1 MLYPGK
7 YYTKDVIVADILA
20 TDAPYGAD
28 PSGERDSTE
37 ALRAAMTAC
46 AALGGGVVHLPAGRY
61 LITDTVN
68 VPAGCI
74 LQGDWQDP
82 NETDDPEYGTIIIAR
97 PAPLTADEMAD
108 RAARP
113 LLSMEGRCGMIGLTF
128 YYPEQRVDAP
138 VPYGYTI
145 YSEAPRN
152 AALRDITMINAY
164 RGVGVGANG
173 TSGHELMQNESL
185 RICALDTA
193 IEMYR
198 STEVGNTVDI
208 DVSPRYWEK
217 AGCGFACDDPA
228 ALRDYC
234 RTHTMGIIIQQLDD
248 EHLSTLRFDAC
259 RTGIYLPRIKN
270 PGQQGFWGLIYDVT
284 VTDSTYGIVIE
295 ELCASVGVVIAKAR
309 IEASEKAIVNSSRAS
324 TLKLCGIECVGKGGV
339 CSEGGTTMWDQDT
352 DLSAYD
358 IPYGKYQKPAPYLYP
373 ADIKALSATGEDVS
387 PLVQGALDAAAATGG
402 VVYLPAGVYTVLS
415 TLHVPAGVQLRGP
428 SPVFVRDTSTG
439 TPGGCVLLTYV
450 ADGATVELAENAGVY
465 GLRIFCPLYDTKTAL
480 SCLEADDPVIHRCVG
495 IKGLG
500 AGVYTYNVGVTATM
514 IGIDFTG
521 CDRHLIK
528 QTFGCVYHT
537 FAKVGGRG
545 GVVESCLNNPHF
557 INRQNFAGL
566 GYCNEKYCDPS
577 AWEGLCSVSESGT
590 EGVGFALLRDD
601 VLRRYCTMVH
611 VVDAAEQTINNIFMY
626 APYRL
631 IAVTRSDAKLLNT
644 SADFVGFGSV
654 YYVEQGSRVVVVNAL
669 RSAGD
674 SLVCDESS
682 SLDLYNRIN
691 TEIYFEGSYHS
702 AAGSLDPDDYGFIVC
717 DRMPIAPEDSMEG
730 VCHAAL
736 NTDPA
741 YIKDGAYS
749 YCHTAQPSPDQ
760 PSDIL
765 IEHIFSPL
773 DISRLMNRDGYLHL
787 WVWVEDMST
796 QLWGGN
802 IQISSSGRPDVDCLF
817 WVSTS
822 YLTHNGWNEVWLSL
836 ADAKRRG
843 SIDPT
848 AVNYFRMVTVHNPK
862 RNHGR
867 AYFDDVYFCT
877 AKSARIRLPMAQ
889 TPVEKPTQPC
899 AR

>member
-1 MLYPGK
+1 MLYSPK

-20 TDAPYGAD
+20 TDAPYLAD
-28 PSGERDSTE
+28 PSGQRDSTE
-37 ALRAAMTAC
+37 ALRAALEDC
-46 AALGGGVVHLPAGRY
+46 YALGGGVVYLPVGRY
-61 LITDTVN
+61 LVTDTVR

-82 NETDDPEYGTIIIAR
+82 NRAADPEYGTLIIAK
-97 PAPLTADEMAD
+97 PAPLTEEQLSD
-108 RAARP
+108 RAASP
-113 LLSMEGRCGMIGLTF
+113 LFFMEGRCGMIGLTF
-128 YYPEQRVDAP
+128 YYPEQSMKQVL
-138 VPYGYTI
+138 PYGYTI
-145 YSEAPRN
+145 YSEAPRQ
-152 AALRDITMINAY
+152 AALRDITMINSY

-208 DVSPRYWEK
+208 DVSPRYWAD
-217 AGCGFACDDPA
+217 AGCGFGCDDPV

-234 RTHTMGIIIQQLDD
+234 REHTVGIIIQQLDD
-248 EHLSTLRFDAC
+248 EHLSTLRLDAC
-259 RTGIYLPRIKN
+259 RIGIYLPRIKHHV
-270 PGQQGFWGLIYDVT
+270 QQGFWGLIYDVT
-284 VTDSTYGIVIE
+284 VSDSMYGIVVE
-295 ELCASVGVVIAKAR
+295 ELCASVGAVIAKAR
-309 IEASEKAIVNSSRAS
+309 IEASERAIVNSSRAS
-324 TLKLCGIECVGKGGV
+324 TLKLCGIECIGKGGV
-339 CSEGGTTMWDQDT
+339 VSEGGTTMWDKNT

-358 IPYGKYQKPAPYLYP
+358 IPYGKYQKPAPHLYP

-387 PLVQGALDAAAATGG
+387 SIIQKALDSAAATGG
-402 VVYLPAGVYTVLS
+402 VVSLPAGVYTVLS

-428 SPVFVRDTSTG
+428 TPVFVRDTSTG
-439 TPGGCVLLTYV
+439 VPGGCVLLSYIG
-450 ADGATVELAENAGVY
+450 DGATVELEENAGVY
-465 GLRIFCPLYDTKTAL
+465 GLRIFCPLYDTQTAL
-480 SCLEADDPVIHRCVG
+480 SLLAQNAPVTHTCVG

-514 IGIDFTG
+514 IGIDFSG

-528 QTFGCVYHT
+528 QTFGCVYRT
-537 FAKVGGRG
+537 FAKVGGKG

-566 GYCNEKYCDPS
+566 GYCNEKYVDPT
-577 AWEGLCSVSESGT
+577 AWEGLCAVSESGT

-601 VLRRYCTMVH
+601 VLRRYCTMVQM
-611 VVDAAEQTINNIFMY
+611 VDACEQTVNNIFMY

-631 IAVTRSDAKLLNT
+631 ISAVRSDAKLLNT

-654 YYVEQGSRVVVVNAL
+654 YHASEGSRIVVVNAL

-674 SLVCDESS
+674 SVECDESS

-702 AAGSLDPDDYGFIVC
+702 AAGSCDPDDYGFVVS
-717 DRMPIAPEDSMEG
+717 DRMPLAPEEDMAG
-730 VCHAAL
+730 VKFAEL
-736 NTDPA
+736 NTESA

-749 YCHTAQPSPDQ
+749 YCHTARPDPQQ

-765 IEHIFSPL
+765 FEQRFPTV
-773 DISRLMNRDGYLHL
+773 DISRFVNRDGYLHL

-802 IQISSSGRPDVDCLF
+802 IQLGSADRPDADCLF

-822 YLTHNGWNEVWLSL
+822 YITHNGWNEIWLSL
-836 ADAKRRG
+836 ADAKRLG
-843 SIDPT
+843 SFDAT
-848 AVNYFRMVTVHNPK
+848 AANYFRIATVHNPR

-867 AYFDDVYFCT
+867 TYIDDVYFCT
-877 AKSARIRLPMAQ
+877 AKSDKIRLPM
-889 TPVEKPTQPC
+889 ENE
-899 AR
+899 